1 VYRDGKKE
9 EVRIFEVLT
18 KKVILKED
26 TKIFQVIKTNHKK
39 IIDIFCYDLKP

>member
-1 VYRDGKKE
+1 VYRDGKK

-18 KKVILKED
+18 KKVMLKED

-39 IIDIFCYDLKP
+39 IIDIFSENKAR